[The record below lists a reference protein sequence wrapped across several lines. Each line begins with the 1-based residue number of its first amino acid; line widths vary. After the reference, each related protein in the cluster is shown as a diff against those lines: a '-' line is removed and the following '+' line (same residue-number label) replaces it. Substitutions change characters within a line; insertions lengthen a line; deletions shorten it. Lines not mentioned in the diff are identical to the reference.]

1 MPRIDT
7 KTRILDA
14 SEQLFAGRGVSGTS
28 IRAITAKAKVNLA
41 AIHYH
46 FGSKESVLESVLSR
60 RLIPLNAERLTL
72 LEEYERRSKNNV
84 VALPKI
90 IEALVG
96 PALRVSRDP
105 KKGGG
110 LFMKLLGRLVLEPDE
125 KIQSLL
131 TNQFR
136 TVLERFMPALKKAL
150 PGLEAADFYWRLH
163 FLVGA
168 MAHTMADSERIQTV
182 SGGICNPDDTED
194 TIKRLVSF
202 IVAGMEAES

>member
-96 PALRVSRDP
+96 PL
-105 KKGGG
+105 
-110 LFMKLLGRLVLEPDE
+110 
-125 KIQSLL
+125 
-131 TNQFR
+131 
-136 TVLERFMPALKKAL
+136 
-150 PGLEAADFYWRLH
+150 
-163 FLVGA
+163 
-168 MAHTMADSERIQTV
+168 
-182 SGGICNPDDTED
+182 SG
-194 TIKRLVSF
+194 
-202 IVAGMEAES
+202 

>member
-72 LEEYERRSKNNV
+72 LEEYERRSKNKV

-150 PGLEAADFYWRLH
+150 PGLEPADFYWRLH

-182 SGGICNPDDTED
+182 SGGICNPDHTED

>member
-1 MPRIDT
+1 MPKVGT

-14 SEQLFAGRGVSGTS
+14 AEHLFATGGVTGTS
-28 IRAITAKAKVNLA
+28 IRAITARAKVNLA

-60 RLIPLNAERLTL
+60 RLIPLNAERLAL

-84 VALPKI
+84 VALPKV

-105 KKGGG
+105 KKGGD

-125 KIQSLL
+125 KIQNLL
-131 TNQFR
+131 TDQFR

-150 PGLEAADFYWRLH
+150 PKLEPADFYWRLH

-168 MAHTMADSERIQTV
+168 MAHTMADSDRIKNI
-182 SGGICNPDDTED
+182 SGGVCNPDNTEE
-194 TIKRLVSF
+194 TIDRLVVF
-202 IVAGMEAES
+202 LTAGLKAQS

>member
-1 MPRIDT
+1 
-7 KTRILDA
+7 
-14 SEQLFAGRGVSGTS
+14 
-28 IRAITAKAKVNLA
+28 
-41 AIHYH
+41 
-46 FGSKESVLESVLSR
+46 
-60 RLIPLNAERLTL
+60 
-72 LEEYERRSKNNV
+72 
-84 VALPKI
+84 
-90 IEALVG
+90 
-96 PALRVSRDP
+96 
-105 KKGGG
+105 
-110 LFMKLLGRLVLEPDE
+110 MKLLGRLVLEPDE

-150 PGLEAADFYWRLH
+150 PGLEPADFYWRLH